1 MFISHDQNQC
11 STPPLAAVPPPLLH
25 AVSIQKHTQPSRPVG
40 LNSNSPRRRCWSV
53 MLSWYHCEGHG
64 RGGACC
70 YFGGHCRLMIGL
82 SPTRQ
87 DFIQSPGVIC
97 RCAEPVCLRCRAS
110 GPMTVRRWKVLSS
123 PKTRTQHFFSF
134 CAFFQAVCIKL
145 PVILCLIP
153 DL

>member
-1 MFISHDQNQC
+1 MQH
-11 STPPLAAVPPPLLH
+11 PAVPPPLFH

-53 MLSWYHCEGHG
+53 MLSWYHCEGRHG

-70 YFGGHCRLMIGL
+70 YFGGHCRPDDRAKSHPPGFYSIPWSHL
-82 SPTRQ
+82 SLC
-87 DFIQSPGVIC
+87 S
-97 RCAEPVCLRCRAS
+97 VCSFATRCRAS

-123 PKTRTQHFFSF
+123 LITRTQHYFLF